1 MAQGFKNISLLQV
14 IKSLMVQMEVIGEH
28 NYFRLW
34 EIARN
39 GLKELTFDTQGYT
52 KTVLLTV
59 NETTNTVSLPSDY
72 VKYTKVGVY
81 ADDGRINYL
90 ALDNNIYIGSQ
101 TPTGAVAEENIEN
114 DPPVY
119 KDRRGI
125 GKQYG
130 RGGGQNI
137 GYFRENRPSGTLE
150 FATGFEFTEVIL
162 EYVTDGL
169 NNLNANDNVHI
180 HSFLTEALR
189 SYIWWHHIKYKRDYT
204 AVDKDMAKK
213 DYYNQ
218 KRLARARVQGLN
230 KDQILVQSRKHIR
243 QSPKT

>member
-1 MAQGFKNISLLQV
+1 M
-14 IKSLMVQMEVIGEH
+14 
-28 NYFRLW
+28 
-34 EIARN
+34 
-39 GLKELTFDTQGYT
+39 
-52 KTVLLTV
+52 
-59 NETTNTVSLPSDY
+59 
-72 VKYTKVGVY
+72 
-81 ADDGRINYL
+81 
-90 ALDNNIYIGSQ
+90 
-101 TPTGAVAEENIEN
+101 
-114 DPPVY
+114 Y

-150 FATGFEFTEVIL
+150 FATGFDFTEVIL

-180 HSFLTEALR
+180 HIFLTEALR

-230 KDQILVQSRKHIR
+230 KDQVLVQSRKHIR